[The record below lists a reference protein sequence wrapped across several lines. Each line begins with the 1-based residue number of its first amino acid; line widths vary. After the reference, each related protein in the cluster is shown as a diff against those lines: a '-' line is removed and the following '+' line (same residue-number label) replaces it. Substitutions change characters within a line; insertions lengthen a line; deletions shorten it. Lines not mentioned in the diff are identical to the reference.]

1 MTKKEKRIKNK
12 KEVVKKRQIML
23 KTLIKTMKMGN
34 KRRKRNLKA
43 IKL

>member
-23 KTLIKTMKMGN
+23 KMLTKTMKMGN

-43 IKL
+43 IK